1 MDKREG
7 SWKSTNL
14 RKVKSMYLSKNVTL
28 KNTSKPVKEK
38 KQNMTSAVIFHIWV
52 CSSSQPPPNFKIC
65 NINFPLILKS
75 RVVHIAAGYINLPL
89 FTYSIRSTALE
100 VHIAVA

>member
-1 MDKREG
+1 
-7 SWKSTNL
+7 
-14 RKVKSMYLSKNVTL
+14 MYLSKNVTL

-38 KQNMTSAVIFHIWV
+38 KTEYDFGRNFSYLGT
-52 CSSSQPPPNFKIC
+52 CSSSQPSPSLKIC